1 MTFLLLPLIAAATFL
16 ENGPFVVE
24 ADKAISRSGE
34 LELSGHVKI
43 HTGVLS
49 AESDEARCSHDQQGP
64 MSLRHHVFL
73 CAQDYG
79 QISCDEAILD
89 PTAKKAFFQSKTGPV
104 IFQDE
109 KNGVIVESSLMTLL
123 FTESSIEQFQA
134 EKNVCASWKYGLSCF
149 AEEAIFVPSQNEL
162 SFNKAHIIAKE
173 RADLYTKKALL
184 KTKGHAIH
192 LEEVN
197 GYFKAK
203 DDLHI
208 IADTLSY
215 QEPLI
220 CLQGHVTLQ
229 VKLLSGPATLSH
241 IENCTID
248 DAKGSIHIV
257 PATGQRLLLEAPY
270 GTMRANN
277 IEIIYDKDDDEYRP
291 KFFLLK
297 GNVEMANTYSFRDPE
312 TPVNRFALADIVE
325 VDCYDRVM
333 TLKARENKRVLFFDE
348 EKKVQVSAEAIAV
361 CYKNGQEEISGKGAV
376 RMLFTDSE
384 LLRMTDRFHK

>member
-1 MTFLLLPLIAAATFL
+1 MKFLLIPLIAAATFL

-24 ADKAISRSGE
+24 ADKAVSRGGE

-49 AESDEARCSHDQQGP
+49 AESEEARCSHDQKGP
-64 MSLRHHVFL
+64 MNLRQKVFL
-73 CAQDYG
+73 SAQDYG
-79 QISCDEAILD
+79 QISCDEATLD
-89 PTAKKAFFQSKTGPV
+89 PSNKKALFQSKTSPV
-104 IFQDE
+104 IFQDS
-109 KNGVIVESSLMTLL
+109 KNGVTVESSLMTLL
-123 FTESSIEQFQA
+123 FTDSSIEQFRA
-134 EKNVCASWKYGLSCF
+134 EKNVFASWKYGLSCF
-149 AEEAIFVPSQNEL
+149 AEEAFFVPSQNEL
-162 SFNKAHIIAKE
+162 SFNKAHIIVKE
-173 RADLYTKKALL
+173 RADLHAKKASF
-184 KTKGHAIH
+184 KTKGHAIY

-203 DDLHI
+203 EDLYVVS
-208 IADTLSY
+208 DSLSY
-215 QEPLI
+215 QEPI
-220 CLQGHVTLQ
+220 VCLQGHVRLQ

-241 IENCTID
+241 IDSCTID
-248 DAKGSIHIV
+248 DAKGSILVI
-257 PATGQRLLLEAPY
+257 PASGQRLLLEAPY
-270 GTMRANN
+270 GTMRANT
-277 IEIIYDKDDDEYRP
+277 IEIFYDKDDDEYRP

-333 TLKARENKRVLFFDE
+333 TLKARETKRVLFFDE

-361 CYKNGQEEISGKGAV
+361 CYKDGQEEISGKGAV
-376 RMLFTDSE
+376 RMLFTESE